1 VPRLIN
7 IPLLVL
13 LAVLSGAAA
22 ETTPTPKHVFDP
34 VVVAMSTN
42 PPGLYPLAKVW
53 TGREKIT
60 FSDGPPE
67 VGSPDRHFRFDTA
80 QVLGDFRFALF
91 DAKWW
96 IGERDTNGLKP
107 GTIHGYHPRLP
118 SDAELAT
125 IRTDAAFSN
134 HFHRA
139 LGLIQVPNFAAGVG
153 FGSQHFTLG
162 SNNTIETLRVYF
174 YKNKPGTNIQ
184 GVTIRRAII
193 RREGV
198 WWYP

>member
-1 VPRLIN
+1 
-7 IPLLVL
+7 
-13 LAVLSGAAA
+13 
-22 ETTPTPKHVFDP
+22 
-34 VVVAMSTN
+34 MSTN
-42 PPGLYPLAKVW
+42 PPGLYPLPKVW

-60 FSDGPPE
+60 FSDGPPG
-67 VGSPDRHFRFDTA
+67 VGSPDRHLRFDTA

-91 DAKWW
+91 DSKWW

-139 LGLIQVPNFAAGVG
+139 PGLIRVPSFAAGVG

-162 SNNTIETLRVYF
+162 TNNTIETLRVYF